1 MKIVVTGGLGH
12 IGSRLIRELPGFFE
26 RPEVLII
33 DNLATQRYGSL
44 FNLPG
49 NARYRFIEGDVTA
62 MELEGIFAG
71 VDVVVHFAAL
81 ADPAASFDNPEAMER
96 VNFAATQRVA
106 EACARAGVPL
116 VHASSTSV
124 YGTRKSV
131 VDEDCDPEDF
141 APQSPYADC
150 KRREELLVE
159 RLCRE
164 GALQALTL
172 RFGTIFGTSPGMRF
186 STAVNRFC
194 WQAAF
199 GKPLTVWRTAYEQRR
214 PYLDLGD
221 AVRAIAFVIERRM
234 FDGRVYNAVTLNAT
248 VREVTDTISRHVPG
262 LAIDLVDS
270 RSMNSLSFE
279 VLGSR
284 LAAAG
289 FAMRGGLERGVVDIL
304 QLITNANSRDR

>member
-1 MKIVVTGGLGH
+1 MKFVVTGGLGH

-26 RPEVLII
+26 RPEILII
-33 DNLATQRYGSL
+33 DNLATQRYASL

-49 NARYRFIEGDVTA
+49 NARYRFVEGDVTQ
-62 MELEGIFAG
+62 MELGGPLAG
-71 VDVVVHFAAL
+71 ADALVHCAAL
-81 ADPAASFDNPEAMER
+81 ADPAASFDNPEAMEK
-96 VNFAATQRVA
+96 VNYAATRRVA

-141 APQSPYADC
+141 SPQSPYAEC

-159 RLCRE
+159 RMCRE

-194 WQAAF
+194 WQAAL

-221 AVRAIAFVIERRM
+221 AVRAIAFAIERRL
-234 FDGRVYNAVTLNAT
+234 FDGRVYNAVTLNAA
-248 VREVTDTISRHVPG
+248 VRDVTDAIRRHVPG

-270 RSMNSLSFE
+270 RSMNSLSFD
-279 VLGSR
+279 VAGSR
-284 LAAAG
+284 LQAAG
-289 FAMRGGLERGVVDIL
+289 FTMQGSLERGVADIL
-304 QLITNANSRDR
+304 QLVTNANSGDR